1 MSTIP
6 ADITAHTNGA
16 LEDPEAAKRDI
27 KDHMLFEVST
37 EAANRG
43 ASSQT
48 LGPVGG

>member
-16 LEDPEAAKRDI
+16 LEDPEASKRDI

-43 ASSQT
+43 ESSKT
-48 LGPVGG
+48 LCHVGG